1 MKQHTQKKRCD
12 KGNLANRSGPPR
24 ISPARVSKKRW
35 QKQKGDVNSHIN
47 PGNSGYAIRPF
58 HKKLICGC
66 LESHK
71 IHSGAFYCACIP
83 KSQFT
88 ISKEK
93 KMSLSTPKVLV
104 ADPVSQS
111 GVDELSAGGTL
122 EVVVKTGLP
131 EAEIIKIIP
140 EFSALVVRSQTKV
153 TAAVLE
159 AATNLKVVGRAGV
172 GVDNVDVDA
181 ATRRGVIVM
190 NTPGGN
196 TISTAEHAFSLLVSI
211 ARSIPQ
217 ADASMKAGRW
227 DRKKFEG
234 VELYNKTLG
243 ILGMGRIGTELARRA
258 MAFGMRVLAYDP
270 YLSVSRARSLQVEL
284 IEEIDTL
291 LPQVDFISMHMPL
304 TDETRHMLDARRLAL
319 CKKGVRIV
327 NCARGGLVAEAA
339 LYDALKSGHVGAAAL
354 DVFEVEPPPAEF
366 PLRELS
372 NIVFTPHLGASTA
385 EAQENVGIEIAQAIR
400 AALLDGEI
408 RNAVNMPSIDA
419 KTAVVVKPYLTLGDK
434 LGRFVAQLAPKR
446 NDRVVIT
453 YGGKA
458 IEMPT
463 DAISRAILTGFLK
476 HAGGE
481 EVNSVN
487 VRSMAA
493 TIGLDV
499 QEVRSSE
506 QTDFNEWLHV
516 AVFSGDTKVSL
527 GGTFFGAKNDPRI
540 VRVNGNPVEV
550 TPSGVVLMLE
560 NCDRPGIVG
569 HIGTLLGTEKI
580 NIASMSLSRTEQG
593 GRALTLLNLDSMPG
607 ADVLAKLSSDADIYS
622 ARVIAL

>member
-1 MKQHTQKKRCD
+1 MD
-12 KGNLANRSGPPR
+12 
-24 ISPARVSKKRW
+24 SPA
-35 QKQKGDVNSHIN
+35 
-47 PGNSGYAIRPF
+47 AIKPCHF
-58 HKKLICGC
+58 FNKPHHL
-66 LESHK
+66 
-71 IHSGAFYCACIP
+71 IP
-83 KSQFT
+83 KMSS
-88 ISKEK
+88 SK
-93 KMSLSTPKVLV
+93 PKVLV
-104 ADPVSQS
+104 ADPVSQR
-111 GVDELSAGGTL
+111 GVDELANGGAL
-122 EVVVKTGLP
+122 EVVVNTGLP
-131 EAEIIKIIP
+131 EAELIKIIP

-153 TAAVLE
+153 TAAVLD
-159 AATNLKVVGRAGV
+159 AATKLRVVGRAGV

-196 TISTAEHAFSLLVSI
+196 TISTAEHAFSLLVSV
-211 ARSIPQ
+211 ARNIPQ
-217 ADASMKAGRW
+217 ADASMKAGKW

-284 IEEIDTL
+284 IEDL
-291 LPQVDFISMHMPL
+291 DALMPQVDFISMHMPL

-327 NCARGGLVAEAA
+327 NCARGGLVDETALGEA
-339 LYDALKSGHVGAAAL
+339 LHSGQVAGAAL
-354 DVFEVEPPPAEF
+354 DVYEVEPPPAEF
-366 PLRELS
+366 PLRS
-372 NIVFTPHLGASTA
+372 APNIVFTPHLGASTA
-385 EAQENVGIEIAQAIR
+385 EAQENVGIEIAQAIG

-419 KTAVVVKPYLTLGDK
+419 KTAAVVRPYLTLGDK

-458 IEMPT
+458 VEMPT

-493 TIGLDV
+493 TLGLDV
-499 QEVRSSE
+499 EEVRSSE

-516 AVFSGDTKVSL
+516 AVFSGDSKVSV

-540 VRVNGNPVEV
+540 VRVNSNPVEV

-560 NCDRPGIVG
+560 NRDRPGIVG
-569 HIGTLLGTEKI
+569 YIGTFLGQANI

-593 GRALTLLNLDSMPG
+593 GRALTLLNLDSQPG
-607 ADVLAKLSSDADIYS
+607 DEVMKKLASDPDIFG